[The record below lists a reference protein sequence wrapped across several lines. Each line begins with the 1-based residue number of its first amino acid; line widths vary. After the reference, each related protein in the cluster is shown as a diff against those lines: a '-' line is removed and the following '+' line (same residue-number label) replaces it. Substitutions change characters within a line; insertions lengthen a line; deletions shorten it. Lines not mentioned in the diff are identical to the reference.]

1 MTTEDH
7 NAPIPEGYKDFLES
21 TALVHVAT
29 PGPDGEPQNTPVWF
43 DWDGEH
49 LKFSQTKPRH
59 TTQLGS

>member
-29 PGPDGEPQNTPVWF
+29 PGPDGE
-43 DWDGEH
+43 H